1 VFASASAEA
10 EKGTSPISYGNGK
23 RSPSIT
29 AHRALFFSRCFVP
42 DHCGRLLFSVFSRFS
57 GLSSLARF
65 HCCRGPSGGF
75 RHITS
80 NAYNYVAMD
89 SAAIHDLSICDRRH
103 SCVSQK

>member
-42 DHCGRLLFSVFSRFS
+42 DHCGRLLFFRLFSFFSAFLLGRVFIAAEGR
-57 GLSSLARF
+57 
-65 HCCRGPSGGF
+65 
-75 RHITS
+75 
-80 NAYNYVAMD
+80 VA
-89 SAAIHDLSICDRRH
+89 A
-103 SCVSQK
+103 VWP